1 MRLVTLLS
9 AGLDSVVATVAA
21 SREHE
26 IVLALTFDY
35 GQHAAGREK
44 AAAIQ
49 VAQALGINHSVI
61 ALPWL
66 AEITNS
72 ALVAEAEQ
80 MIAADAAS
88 LDDPQAV
95 SAVAQ
100 AVWVPN
106 RNGIF
111 LNIAAGYCEARD
123 CAGIVCG
130 FNAEEAA
137 SFSDNSREF
146 MQAAEECF
154 AYSTRHGLQ
163 VISPTVA
170 LTKAQIVEVGYE
182 IGAPL
187 HLIWSCYLGGQ
198 THCWSCPSCVRL
210 RRALESSGYWE
221 RWQRQALRLL
231 SSHPRE

>member
-9 AGLDSVVATVAA
+9 AGLDSVVATTAA

-35 GQHAAGREK
+35 GQHAGPREI
-44 AAAIQ
+44 AAAQQI
-49 VAQALGINHSVI
+49 AQALDIEHRVI

-66 AEITNS
+66 AEITYT
-72 ALVAEAEQ
+72 ALVADEKQ
-80 MIAADAAS
+80 IPPADPQS
-88 LDDPQAV
+88 LDDPQAAA
-95 SAVAQ
+95 AVTQ

-111 LNIAAGYCEARD
+111 LNIAAGYGEALD
-123 CAGIVCG
+123 CDGIVCG
-130 FNAEEAA
+130 FNAEEAE
-137 SFSDNSREF
+137 SFPDNSSGF
-146 MQAAEECF
+146 IQAAERCF

-163 VISPTVA
+163 VISPTVE
-170 LTKAQIVEVGYE
+170 LTKPEIVKLSYE

-187 HLIWSCYLGGQ
+187 HLIWSCYRGGDR
-198 THCWSCPSCVRL
+198 HCWSCPSCVRL

-221 RWQRQALRLL
+221 RWERERAAL
-231 SSHPRE
+231 

>member
-9 AGLDSVVATVAA
+9 AGLDSVVATTAA

-35 GQHAAGREK
+35 GQHAGPQEI
-44 AAAIQ
+44 AAAQQI
-49 VAQALGINHSVI
+49 AQALDIEHSVI

-66 AEITNS
+66 GQITDS
-72 ALVAEAEQ
+72 ALVADEEQ
-80 MIAADAAS
+80 IPPATPES
-88 LDDPQAV
+88 LDDPQA
-95 SAVAQ
+95 AAAAAQ

-137 SFSDNSREF
+137 SFPDNSREF
-146 MQAAEECF
+146 MQAAQECF
-154 AYSTRHGLQ
+154 AYSTQHGLQ
-163 VISPTVA
+163 VLSPTIELA
-170 LTKAQIVEVGYE
+170 KPEIVKLGYE

-187 HLIWSCYLGGQ
+187 HLIWSCYRGAQ

-221 RWQRQALRLL
+221 RWQRERAA
-231 SSHPRE
+231 P

>member
-1 MRLVTLLS
+1 VRLVTLLS
-9 AGLDSVVATVAA
+9 AGLDSVVATTSA

-35 GQHAAGREK
+35 GQHAGPREI
-44 AAAIQ
+44 AAAQQIAKTLDIEHT
-49 VAQALGINHSVI
+49 VV

-66 AEITNS
+66 GQITDS
-72 ALVAEAEQ
+72 ALVAEEKQ
-80 MIAADAAS
+80 IPAADPQS
-88 LDDPQAV
+88 LDDPQA
-95 SAVAQ
+95 AATAAQ

-111 LNIAAGYCEARD
+111 LNIAAAYCEALD

-137 SFSDNSREF
+137 SFPDNSAKF
-146 MQAAEECF
+146 MQAVQECF
-154 AYSTRHGLQ
+154 AYSTQHGSQ
-163 VISPTVA
+163 VISPTVE
-170 LTKAQIVEVGYE
+170 LSKPEIVKLGYE
-182 IGAPL
+182 IGAQL
-187 HLIWSCYLGGQ
+187 HLIWSCYRGAQ

-221 RWQRQALRLL
+221 RWHRERAAL
-231 SSHPRE
+231 

>member
-9 AGLDSVVATVAA
+9 GGLDSVVATTMAG
-21 SREHE
+21 REHE

-35 GQHAAGREK
+35 GQHAAPREI
-44 AAAIQ
+44 AY
-49 VAQALGINHSVI
+49 AQQIAEILDIEHTVI

-66 AEITNS
+66 EQITYS
-72 ALVAEAEQ
+72 ALVADEGQ
-80 MIAADAAS
+80 IPTADPQS
-88 LDDPQAV
+88 LDDPQA
-95 SAVAQ
+95 AAATAE

-137 SFSDNSREF
+137 SFPDNSREF
-146 MQAAEECF
+146 MQAAQECF
-154 AYSTRHGLQ
+154 TYSTRYGLR
-163 VISPTVA
+163 VISPTVE
-170 LTKAQIVEVGYE
+170 LNKPQIIKLGYE

-187 HLIWSCYLGGQ
+187 HLIWSCYRGAQ

-210 RRALESSGYWE
+210 RRALKSSGYWE
-221 RWQRQALRLL
+221 RWQRERMA
-231 SSHPRE
+231 P